1 MVEDTENDS
10 DTTAQELS
18 TTGGEGTHMTD
29 SKAASKDKPNP
40 ADVKIKV
47 INPRYEGAT
56 FEMVVKA
63 MLQRPRKSDQKGDD
77 EAPDEPE
84 SGGAQSSA

>member
-1 MVEDTENDS
+1 M
-10 DTTAQELS
+10 
-18 TTGGEGTHMTD
+18 
-29 SKAASKDKPNP
+29 SKDTKTPTPKTPKN
-40 ADVKIKV
+40 IKV
-47 INPRYEGAT
+47 VVKNPRYEGAT

-84 SGGAQSSA
+84 SGGAQSST